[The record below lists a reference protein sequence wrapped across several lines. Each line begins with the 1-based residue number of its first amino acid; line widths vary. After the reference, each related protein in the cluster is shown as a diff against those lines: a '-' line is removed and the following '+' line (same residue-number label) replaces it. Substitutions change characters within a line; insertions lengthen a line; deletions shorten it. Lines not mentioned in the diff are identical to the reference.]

1 MIPHGGR
8 GNDLGILEAGRLH
21 MASRFGT
28 KVVLTL
34 VSRILILGVVSL
46 ETEAEDKMPGLELHR
61 AYPTL
66 QR

>member
-1 MIPHGGR
+1 
-8 GNDLGILEAGRLH
+8 

-46 ETEAEDKMPGLELHR
+46 ETEAEDKMPGLELNR

>member
-8 GNDLGILEAGRLH
+8 GNELGILEARRLH

-34 VSRILILGVVSL
+34 VSRILISAVVSL
-46 ETEAEDKMPGLELHR
+46 ETEAEDMIPGLEFRR